1 MPALSGT
8 QTRETDVAEAAPSD
22 METASEPGL
31 LRQARMTALVT
42 GRAPYT
48 AKP

>member
-1 MPALSGT
+1 MWLKQLL
-8 QTRETDVAEAAPSD
+8 QTVRQA
-22 METASEPGL
+22 EPGL
-31 LRQARMTALVT
+31 LRQARVTALVT